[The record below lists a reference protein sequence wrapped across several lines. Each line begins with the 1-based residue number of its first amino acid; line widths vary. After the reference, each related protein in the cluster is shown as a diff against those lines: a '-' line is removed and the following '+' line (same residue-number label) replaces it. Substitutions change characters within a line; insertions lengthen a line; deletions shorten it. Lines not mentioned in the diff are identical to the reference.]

1 MNISIPEEDRV
12 LISYTVVRP
21 ITILGSKIAEL
32 SHTEL
37 EKILATVW
45 RKILTVE
52 NIDESGLGK
61 F

>member
-37 EKILATVW
+37 EKVLASW
-45 RKILTVE
+45 
-52 NIDESGLGK
+52 
-61 F
+61 

>member
-37 EKILATVW
+37 EKILATIW
-45 RKILTVE
+45 HKILTVE